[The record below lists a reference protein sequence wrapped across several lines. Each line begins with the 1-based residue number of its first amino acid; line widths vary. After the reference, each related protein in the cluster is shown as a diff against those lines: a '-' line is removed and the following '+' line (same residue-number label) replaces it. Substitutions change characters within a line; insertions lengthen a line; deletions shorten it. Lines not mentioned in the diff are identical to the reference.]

1 RATRILEGLAA
12 LSLTLLAGCASVPHD
27 PMAQIN
33 DPNEAVNRKMLAV
46 NQAVFGPV
54 SSAYHATPSLAREA
68 LGNVSSNLNE
78 PRIFANDLLQGRIAA
93 GATTFGRFVLNSTF
107 GVAGLFDIASA
118 NGLPKQTG
126 DFGETMS
133 VWGVGDGPYFVS
145 PLLGPSTVRDTFG
158 FVVDQVA
165 DPVGVAL
172 SITWGLPASL
182 GVGSIDFVSQVDR
195 LKQAQDSSIDFYSF
209 LRSAYY
215 QNRRAQLRQAAGL
228 PLSVETPADVDGDA
242 PPPPAPKAKPK
253 KPHKA
258 QTTQAAAQAPAQ

>member
-1 RATRILEGLAA
+1 
-12 LSLTLLAGCASVPHD
+12 
-27 PMAQIN
+27 MAQIN

-54 SSAYHATPSLAREA
+54 ASAYHGTPSLLRQG

-78 PRIFANDLLQGRIAA
+78 PRIFANDLLQARFAA
-93 GATTFGRFVLNSTF
+93 GATTFGRFILNSTF

-145 PLLGPSTVRDTFG
+145 PLLGPSTTRDTFG

-182 GVGSIDFVSQVDR
+182 GVGSMDFVSEVDR

-215 QNRRAQLRQAAGL
+215 QNRRAQLREAAGL
-228 PLSVETPADVDGDA
+228 PLSVESPADIVDGDA

-253 KPHKA
+253 PKKLHKP
-258 QTTQAAAQAPAQ
+258 AAAPASASAPAQ